1 MSKLVTPRI
10 KLKFI
15 PKTKSFSTYCID
27 QVTVRNPDNHRIT
40 HLHEILL
47 PIIIG
52 RKLGH
57 L

>member
-1 MSKLVTPRI
+1 MSKRVTPRI

-15 PKTKSFSTYCID
+15 PKIKSFAIYCSD
-27 QVTVRNPDNHRIT
+27 RVTVRAPDSHLIT
-40 HLHEILL
+40 HLHEIVL

-52 RKLGH
+52 RTLGH